1 MQRVLNLGLSPQLA
15 LRAARIASPIGLAS
29 LGLEGLYQ
37 AGKFTKK
44 RIGELQ
50 AMSPEQRQALRAR
63 QAAFAFEGAREGG
76 IIGKKSGPPPVS
88 GPTPHGLPYETKG
101 VKKQ

>member
-1 MQRVLNLGLSPQLA
+1 MD
-15 LRAARIASPIGLAS
+15 
-29 LGLEGLYQ
+29 
-37 AGKFTKK
+37 
-44 RIGELQ
+44 ELQ

-88 GPTPHGLPYETKG
+88 GPTPHGDEGLPYAI
-101 VKKQ
+101 